1 MINFIINKR
10 MTKHEKEDTL
20 RMLDG
25 NISRICV
32 SDDKNE
38 IIKQLGCAMRN
49 LTNLALNNSFGIDEE
64 QTEGQLKK
72 ELEIQK
78 KALERFMMCNGCSGF
93 HKCWEV
99 DGKMAEDCP
108 GWNIEDKKDN
118 YKILLN
124 AVRSEE
130 ENGR

>member
-1 MINFIINKR
+1 MFIREK
-10 MTKHEKEDTL
+10 MSKHEKEDAL

-25 NISRICV
+25 NICRICV

-64 QTEGQLKK
+64 QTEAKLKK
-72 ELEIQK
+72 ELEIRE
-78 KALERFMMCNGCSGF
+78 KALKRYMMCHSCSNF
-93 HKCWEV
+93 RTCWVINE
-99 DGKMAEDCP
+99 KMAEDCP
-108 GWNIEDKKDN
+108 QWNIEDKKDD
-118 YKILLN
+118 YQRILN